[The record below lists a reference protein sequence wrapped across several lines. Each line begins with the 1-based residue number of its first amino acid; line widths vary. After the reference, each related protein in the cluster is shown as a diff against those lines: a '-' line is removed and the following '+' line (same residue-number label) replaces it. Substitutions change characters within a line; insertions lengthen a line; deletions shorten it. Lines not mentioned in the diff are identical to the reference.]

1 MNALTARR
9 RRRVERGAQNK
20 AEILN
25 TPIWTLKNRQSGTV
39 GMAMLC
45 SVAMGRFASFEQAAE
60 ALVKRD
66 TLIEPTGKYRALYE
80 DKYGRYLEMYAA
92 SRRIFGRD

>member
-1 MNALTARR
+1 
-9 RRRVERGAQNK
+9 
-20 AEILN
+20 
-25 TPIWTLKNRQSGTV
+25 
-39 GMAMLC
+39 MAMLC
-45 SVAMGRFASFEQAAE
+45 SVAMGRCASFEQAAE

-66 TLIEPTGKYRALYE
+66 TLIEPTGKHRAVYE